1 MEKKVIIWLCAKTV
15 AETDLYE
22 TDNEGNL
29 LFIRGSRKKRLIVEI
44 PGFLTAAVEV
54 DPEFI
59 TLL

>member
-1 MEKKVIIWLCAKTV
+1 MIGKKVKIIGGPLNG
-15 AETDLYE
+15 Y
-22 TDNEGNL
+22 EGNL